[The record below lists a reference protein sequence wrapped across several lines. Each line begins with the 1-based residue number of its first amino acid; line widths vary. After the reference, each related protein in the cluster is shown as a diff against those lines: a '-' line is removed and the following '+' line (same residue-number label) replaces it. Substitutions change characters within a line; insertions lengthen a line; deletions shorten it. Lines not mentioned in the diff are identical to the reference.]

1 MDAGTARRLSAT
13 VVETLDP
20 YLLMAVLGKRVIHP
34 GVRARGMTRTARML
48 PGGDTTCLDAGA
60 NRCAVS

>member
-1 MDAGTARRLSAT
+1 MDTGTARRPSAT
-13 VVETLDP
+13 EVEALDP

-34 GVRARGMTRTARML
+34 GVRDSGMTRTARLL
-48 PGGDTTCLDAGA
+48 PGGASTCPDAGA